1 MSLRYIWQIVEKL
14 SSTHLRLILK
24 QARHA
29 KFVQPIACRPRQ
41 FWPTLLVHH
50 APWRSKY
57 FFLIT
62 LFWKDVQDDI
72 KWKRTL
78 VQKKYVDCI
87 FLPLFCMSS
96 LFYLQTLKC
105 FQFVEALLLG
115 RCYEIWEYQIADRLV
130 LSRFGKRGGRRGRG
144 GRIRR
149 LVRGV
154 FAGEGLSAKIN
165 FRNLLLEH
173 SARISQSACFLSP
186 HDISREAIMKLQS
199 PNYILLGTIMFQ
211 L

>member
-1 MSLRYIWQIVEKL
+1 MK
-14 SSTHLRLILK
+14 
-24 QARHA
+24 
-29 KFVQPIACRPRQ
+29 
-41 FWPTLLVHH
+41 
-50 APWRSKY
+50 
-57 FFLIT
+57 
-62 LFWKDVQDDI
+62 
-72 KWKRTL
+72 
-78 VQKKYVDCI
+78 KKYANCI
-87 FLPLFCMSS
+87 FCVSS

-105 FQFVEALLLG
+105 FQFVEAVLLG
-115 RCYEIWEYQIADRLV
+115 RWYEIWEYQIADRLV

-186 HDISREAIMKLQS
+186 HDISREAIVKLQS
-199 PNYILLGTIMFQ
+199 PNYILLGTINNRIIVTVDNSNQHLHWWWRQKKTFSW
-211 L
+211 